1 MTEEETT
8 VDVVTTEEE
17 TTEATKVEIDK
28 VVDSKETTVD
38 VETTEV
44 AVIGT
49 VQSVTT
55 QTSHSEPNA
64 IAVESLAAPVVET
77 TIDTAMT
84 EEATTEASK
93 VETVK
98 AGALR
103 ETTVDGVETIV
114 EAVVKHTMTM
124 IGTVQSATTQTLH
137 SEPNAIAVENPDQ
150 VVVAVA
156 VDVDL
161 AETVEEDLLDA
172 MTVHEHLD
180 QRAATDRLA
189 VKMVEDHLAV
199 MVAIEE
205 TKAAMGIEV
214 HTVKRDLNA
223 GQGSLELLENLVVM
237 AQAMHTTDHQSL
249 LVSVE
254 KTILEGQQWVPN
266 ITT

>member
-1 MTEEETT
+1 M
-8 VDVVTTEEE
+8 
-17 TTEATKVEIDK
+17 
-28 VVDSKETTVD
+28 
-38 VETTEV
+38 TEV

-64 IAVESLAAPVVET
+64 IAVENHVALVVET

-84 EEATTEASK
+84 EEATTEATK

-98 AGALR
+98 VGASR

-114 EAVVKHTMTM
+114 EAVVKHSMTM
-124 IGTVQSATTQTLH
+124 IGTVQSATTQTSH

-150 VVVAVA
+150 VA
-156 VDVDL
+156 VDVAL
-161 AETVEEDLLDA
+161 AETAEEDLLDA

-189 VKMVEDHLAV
+189 VMMVEDHLAV

-214 HTVKRDLNA
+214 HTVKRDRNA
-223 GQGSLELLENLVVM
+223 DQGSLELLENLVVM
-237 AQAMHTTDHQSL
+237 VQVMHTTDHQNL
-249 LVSVE
+249 LAGVE